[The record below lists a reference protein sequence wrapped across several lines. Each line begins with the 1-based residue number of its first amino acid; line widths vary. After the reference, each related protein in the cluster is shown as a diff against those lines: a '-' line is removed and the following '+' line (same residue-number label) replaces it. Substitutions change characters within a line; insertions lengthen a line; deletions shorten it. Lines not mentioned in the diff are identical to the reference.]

1 MKNAKKLILLALCAV
16 LLVGASVMGTL
27 AYLTSQTETITN
39 TMTVGK
45 VEISLTE
52 NQMETDGLTQSSTV
66 VDVTNNPLTNAYKL
80 IPGHTYDKNPTV
92 TVKEGSE
99 PCYVFVKVENGIVT
113 LEDSGNTIAAQIAAN
128 GWAELAGVD
137 NVFYKKI
144 ETVTATDTQH
154 PVFTT
159 FKIAGNANEL
169 SAWNNSVTIQITAYA
184 IQADGF
190 DTAAAAWAASGFG
203 TP

>member
-16 LLVGASVMGTL
+16 LLVSASVMGTL

-52 NQMETDGLTQSSTV
+52 NQMEDDGLTQSSTV
-66 VDVTNNPLTNAYKL
+66 VDVTNTPLTNAYKL

-92 TVKEGSE
+92 TVKANSE
-99 PCYVFVKVENGIVT
+99 PCYIFVKVVNGIVT

-128 GWAELAGVD
+128 GWTALAGVD

-144 ETVTATDTQH
+144 EVVTAADTQH

-190 DTAAAAWAASGFG
+190 DTAVAAWDASGFG
-203 TP
+203 NP